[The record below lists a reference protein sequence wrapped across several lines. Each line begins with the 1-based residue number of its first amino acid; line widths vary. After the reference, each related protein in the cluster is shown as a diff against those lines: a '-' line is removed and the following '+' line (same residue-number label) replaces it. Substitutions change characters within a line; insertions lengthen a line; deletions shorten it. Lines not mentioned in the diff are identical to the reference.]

1 MTDPATTAA
10 LDQWRASAT
19 GTLETLVTNWRAA
32 RTNPTCTVEADLGGL
47 ALFLRESDP
56 GVVAD
61 LLAVAISRLGTEGS
75 EVAR

>member
-19 GTLETLVTNWRAA
+19 STLDTFVATWREARAQPACNVET
-32 RTNPTCTVEADLGGL
+32 DLGGL
-47 ALFLRESDP
+47 ALHLRASDH

-61 LLAVAISRLGTEGS
+61 LLAIAISRLGS
-75 EVAR
+75 EVSS